1 MFLKYSDPEAAKDVF
16 KAVQDEDLNNLRF
29 FLTDGADADMRN
41 EHGQTLLHK
50 AILEGKIKAARF
62 LLEAGADPDLHGGQA
77 GYSALHWAAYKQ
89 NAEMARLVLEYTSQ
103 LERTDG
109 QSMTPLQLA
118 AFMGTRD
125 VVEALAEAGAD
136 YRRTDHFG
144 HNPAAIAQQRAGED
158 WTGEGKRFID
168 TSTYLFQLM
177 KNGLPAKPATTT
189 AAPEAAP
196 YTPDQFAQ
204 DMAALEKFNPDPSRF
219 ALKKTA
225 RKPKP

>member
-16 KAVQDEDLNNLRF
+16 QAVQDEDLNNLRF
-29 FLTDGADADMRN
+29 FLTDGADVDMRN
-41 EHGQTLLHK
+41 EHGHTLLHK
-50 AILEGKIKAARF
+50 AILEGKLKAARF
-62 LLEAGADPDLHGGQA
+62 LLEAGADADLHGGQA
-77 GYSALHWAAYKQ
+77 GYSALHWTAYKQ
-89 NAEMARLVLEYTSQ
+89 NAEMTRLVLEYTSQ

-118 AFMGTRD
+118 AFMGARD
-125 VVEALAEAGAD
+125 VVAALAEAGAD
-136 YRRTDHFG
+136 FRRTDHFG

-158 WTGEGKRFID
+158 WSGEGKRFID

-177 KNGLPAKPATTT
+177 KNGLPAAPTATG
-189 AAPEAAP
+189 EAAP
-196 YTPDQFAQ
+196 YTPDQFQQ

-219 ALKKTA
+219 RLKNSS